1 MNDTIAAV
9 ATGGGRTAIGIVR
22 LSGPEAVS
30 AADALFRPAF
40 GAPLRERQDRQLVYG
55 ALTDGSG
62 AVIDHIL
69 ATVTRGP
76 GSYTGE
82 DTAELQCHGSP
93 AVLSLALE
101 GLFQRG
107 VRQAKAGEFTRR
119 AFLNGRMDLPQAE
132 AVADLIDA
140 ETAAA
145 VKCAAGRLGGALSR
159 RIEGVYDTLTDL
171 TAHFCA
177 VLDYPDEDLDP
188 FDRETIATALS
199 SSARQLEELRRSYR
213 RGKLISQGVACAI
226 VGKPNVGKSS
236 LLNALLGYDRAIVT
250 PVAGTT
256 RDTIEEKLTI
266 GGVLLRLID
275 TAGLRETSDEVEKLG
290 VERSRKALE
299 SAELALAVVDP
310 RSGLDDEDRELLR
323 LACQAP
329 RCVVVCNKS
338 DLPAAVPP
346 AKLNLPEGVKSVEL
360 SARTGEGMEEL
371 ERAIADL
378 FPEGE
383 GDDLGEL
390 LTNARQ
396 AEAAARAEEAV
407 SRASAALKSGLTPD
421 AVLTDVEEAM
431 TALGELTGKSVHEDI
446 TDRIFSRFCV
456 GK

>member
-213 RGKLISQGVACAI
+213 RG
-226 VGKPNVGKSS
+226 SS
-236 LLNALLGYDRAIVT
+236 SPRAWPALSWVSPTWGNRRCSTPCWATTGPSSPPWRAPPGT
-250 PVAGTT
+250 P
-256 RDTIEEKLTI
+256 
-266 GGVLLRLID
+266 
-275 TAGLRETSDEVEKLG
+275 
-290 VERSRKALE
+290 SRK
-299 SAELALAVVDP
+299 
-310 RSGLDDEDRELLR
+310 
-323 LACQAP
+323 
-329 RCVVVCNKS
+329 N
-338 DLPAAVPP
+338 
-346 AKLNLPEGVKSVEL
+346 
-360 SARTGEGMEEL
+360 
-371 ERAIADL
+371 
-378 FPEGE
+378 
-383 GDDLGEL
+383 
-390 LTNARQ
+390 
-396 AEAAARAEEAV
+396 
-407 SRASAALKSGLTPD
+407 
-421 AVLTDVEEAM
+421 
-431 TALGELTGKSVHEDI
+431 
-446 TDRIFSRFCV
+446 
-456 GK
+456 